1 MSLIRD
7 ILGKIFYSIRQGNL
21 VFCFC
26 PIAPRSMEYD
36 NQTVYMKCHS
46 CTMVQLLFKLSF
58 ESYYPASAYQ
68 GNCGEES
75 FLP

>member
-7 ILGKIFYSIRQGNL
+7 IWGKNFYSIKKCNL

-46 CTMVQLLFKLSF
+46 FTMVQLLFKLSF
-58 ESYYPASAYQ
+58 ESYYPVSAYQ
-68 GNCGEES
+68 GSCGEES
-75 FLP
+75 CLP